1 MRSYTLVFFLCA
13 VSYFSYGQKS
23 LSFSLGS
30 TARSLQ
36 QASNRRD
43 VLLDYTS
50 VGAQFS
56 YFTSPK
62 AELFSG
68 VSYGFQSSGS
78 AKFAGGLVGM
88 RYFLP
93 LPLPARL
100 RVFGQFAGEVLLDN
114 SYAITNRDADF
125 IGAAG
130 AGFDFKIASSLSL
143 RTSVNLGLPFFSS
156 GTLSPFANSGSNLTA
171 GIGLVFQLPVKK
183 TPEALVVPV
192 ALAQAPVAVSEAQV
206 VTSVETVVSTTMFE
220 APAVISPTPNS
231 MKVEE
236 KSQEVALV
244 RSDSIILVQTPAK
257 VAAAIAATEVLTTPK
272 GHASIDLD
280 GLFNKEIYFKTDKSW
295 VGPESAKKL
304 DLIVALMAKYPE
316 VIVHLKGHTDYR
328 QSDGYNLNLSKKRV
342 ENVRLY
348 LVNHGVHA
356 ARFKVDAFSE
366 QVPASKTDLQLNRRV
381 EVRIWK

>member
-1 MRSYTLVFFLCA
+1 MRSYKLVFFLCA
-13 VSYFSYGQKS
+13 VSYFSYSQKS
-23 LSFSLGS
+23 ISLSLGS

-43 VLLDYTS
+43 VLLDYTT

-68 VSYGFQSSGS
+68 ISYGFQSGGD
-78 AKFAGGLVGM
+78 ARFAGGLAGM

-93 LPLPARL
+93 LNLPKHFRF
-100 RVFGQFAGEVLLDN
+100 FGQFSGEILLDN
-114 SYAITNRDADF
+114 SFAITNRDADF
-125 IGAAG
+125 IGVAG
-130 AGFDFKIASSLSL
+130 AGFDFKIASCLSL

-156 GTLSPFANSGSNLTA
+156 GTLSPFANSGSNFTA
-171 GIGLVFQLPVKK
+171 GIGLVFQLPAKK

-192 ALAQAPVAVSEAQV
+192 VLAQ
-206 VTSVETVVSTTMFE
+206 

-231 MKVEE
+231 MKVVE

-257 VAAAIAATEVLTTPK
+257 VAAPIAATEVSTTPK

-280 GLFNKEIYFKTDKSW
+280 SLFNKEIYFKTDKSW

-304 DLIVALMAKYPE
+304 DLIIVLMAKYPE

-328 QSDGYNLNLSKKRV
+328 QSDGYNMNLSKKRV

-348 LVNHGVHA
+348 LVNHGVHP
-356 ARFKVDAFSE
+356 ARFKVEAFSE
-366 QVPASKTDLQLNRRV
+366 QVPASKIDLQLNRRV

>member
-1 MRSYTLVFFLCA
+1 MRSYTLVFFLFA
-13 VSYFSYGQKS
+13 VSYFSYGQKT

-30 TARSLQ
+30 TSRSLQ

-78 AKFAGGLVGM
+78 AKFAGAQAGM
-88 RYFLP
+88 RYFLN

-125 IGAAG
+125 IGAVG
-130 AGFDFKIASSLSL
+130 AGFDFKVSSAVSL
-143 RTSVNLGLPFFSS
+143 RGSANLGLPFLSTGS
-156 GTLSPFANSGSNLTA
+156 LSPYTNSGSNFTA
-171 GIGLVFQLPVKK
+171 GIGLVFLLPSKKEAVVAPLIAVAEEPSIAVVASPEPVKAPVVK
-183 TPEALVVPV
+183 EEAPVVAVAPVVEPV
-192 ALAQAPVAVSEAQV
+192 APVIVPAAVV
-206 VTSVETVVSTTMFE
+206 V
-220 APAVISPTPNS
+220 A
-231 MKVEE
+231 
-236 KSQEVALV
+236 EVNL
-244 RSDSIILVQTPAK
+244 DS
-257 VAAAIAATEVLTTPK
+257 
-272 GHASIDLD
+272 
-280 GLFNKEIYFKTDKSW
+280 LFNKEIYFKTDKSW

-304 DLIVALMAKYPE
+304 NIIVALMAKYPD
-316 VIVHLKGHTDYR
+316 VKVHLKGHTDYR
-328 QSDGYNLNLSKKRV
+328 KSEDYNLKLSAKRV

-348 LVNHGVHA
+348 LVKHGVTA
-356 ARFKVDAFSE
+356 ARFKAEAFSE
-366 QVPASKTDLQLNRRV
+366 EAPASKTDLQLNRRV
-381 EVRIWK
+381 EVRIWR

>member
-1 MRSYTLVFFLCA
+1 
-13 VSYFSYGQKS
+13 
-23 LSFSLGS
+23 
-30 TARSLQ
+30 
-36 QASNRRD
+36 
-43 VLLDYTS
+43 
-50 VGAQFS
+50 
-56 YFTSPK
+56 
-62 AELFSG
+62 
-68 VSYGFQSSGS
+68 
-78 AKFAGGLVGM
+78 
-88 RYFLP
+88 
-93 LPLPARL
+93 
-100 RVFGQFAGEVLLDN
+100 
-114 SYAITNRDADF
+114 
-125 IGAAG
+125 
-130 AGFDFKIASSLSL
+130 
-143 RTSVNLGLPFFSS
+143 
-156 GTLSPFANSGSNLTA
+156 
-171 GIGLVFQLPVKK
+171 
-183 TPEALVVPV
+183 
-192 ALAQAPVAVSEAQV
+192 
-206 VTSVETVVSTTMFE
+206 
-220 APAVISPTPNS
+220 

>member
-68 VSYGFQSSGS
+68 VSYGFQSTGT
-78 AKFAGGLVGM
+78 AKFAGAQAGM
-88 RYFLP
+88 RYFLN

-130 AGFDFKIASSLSL
+130 AGFDFKISSAVSL
-143 RTSVNLGLPFFSS
+143 RGSANLGLPFLSTGS
-156 GTLSPFANSGSNLTA
+156 LSPYTNSGSNFTA
-171 GIGLVFQLPVKK
+171 GIGLVFLLPSKKEAVVAPVIMVVEDPIVAAVASPEPVKA
-183 TPEALVVPV
+183 TVPAPV
-192 ALAQAPVAVSEAQV
+192 IKEQAPVVAVAPVDERAEPVAVPAAV
-206 VTSVETVVSTTMFE
+206 VV
-220 APAVISPTPNS
+220 A
-231 MKVEE
+231 
-236 KSQEVALV
+236 EVNL
-244 RSDSIILVQTPAK
+244 DS
-257 VAAAIAATEVLTTPK
+257 
-272 GHASIDLD
+272 
-280 GLFNKEIYFKTDKSW
+280 LFNKEIYFKTDKSW

-304 DLIVALMAKYPE
+304 DLIVALMAKYPD
-316 VIVHLKGHTDYR
+316 VKVHLKGHTDYR
-328 QSDGYNLNLSKKRV
+328 KSEDYNLKLSAKRV

-348 LVNHGVHA
+348 LVKHGVAA
-356 ARFKVDAFSE
+356 ARFKAEAFSE
-366 QVPASKTDLQLNRRV
+366 EVPASKTDLQLNRRV
-381 EVRIWK
+381 EVRIWR

>member
-50 VGAQFS
+50 LGAQFS

-68 VSYGFQSSGS
+68 VSYGFQSSGTV
-78 AKFAGGLVGM
+78 KFAGAQAGM
-88 RYFLP
+88 RYFLN

-130 AGFDFKIASSLSL
+130 AGFDFKVSSSVSL
-143 RTSVNLGLPFFSS
+143 RGSANLGLPFLSTGS
-156 GTLSPFANSGSNLTA
+156 LSPYINSGSNFTA
-171 GIGLVFQLPVKK
+171 GIGLVFLLPSKKEAVVAPIIVSAAEPSIAVVASPEPVKA
-183 TPEALVVPV
+183 TVPAPV
-192 ALAQAPVAVSEAQV
+192 LKEGAPVITVAPVAEA
-206 VTSVETVVSTTMFE
+206 
-220 APAVISPTPNS
+220 
-231 MKVEE
+231 
-236 KSQEVALV
+236 VALLV
-244 RSDSIILVQTPAK
+244 PASVVVAEVNLDS
-257 VAAAIAATEVLTTPK
+257 
-272 GHASIDLD
+272 
-280 GLFNKEIYFKTDKSW
+280 LFNKEIYFKTDKSW

-304 DLIVALMAKYPE
+304 DLIVALMAKYPD
-316 VIVHLKGHTDYR
+316 VKVHLKGHTDYR
-328 QSDGYNLNLSKKRV
+328 KSEDYNLKLSANRV

-348 LVNHGVHA
+348 LVKHGVSA
-356 ARFKVDAFSE
+356 ERFKTEAFSE
-366 QVPASKTDLQLNRRV
+366 EVPASKTDLQLNRRV
-381 EVRIWK
+381 EVRIWR